1 MVCSHLFRAP
11 LGVPCFLRFFLPV
24 VLSAW
29 MAHCHAVDG
38 VVSRTVTGSDFRST
52 HEALIEAVEAEG
64 LVVGAVIPFS
74 GMLNR
79 TAGVLEG
86 AGNPFV
92 EAEIVQFCSAGLAWQ
107 MVAED
112 PAQIA
117 FCPLSIAIYVTAA
130 DPGRVTM
137 AFRSTGSATQARS
150 KAEALLVRLV
160 ERAGE
165 LAKLRW

>member
-1 MVCSHLFRAP
+1 MFFSHLFRAP
-11 LGVPCFLRFFLPV
+11 LGVPCFLRFALAV

-29 MAHCHAVDG
+29 IGHGYATDG
-38 VVSRTVTGSDFRST
+38 VTYRTVEGSDFNST
-52 HEALIEAVEAEG
+52 REALIEAVEAEG
-64 LVVGAVIPFS
+64 LVVGAIIPFS

-79 TAGVLEG
+79 TAGALEG

-130 DPGRVTM
+130 EHGRVRM
-137 AFRSTGSATQARS
+137 AYRSPGGGTLARI
-150 KAEALLVRLV
+150 KAEALLFRLV
-160 ERAGE
+160 ERAAE
-165 LAKLRW
+165 LARLRW